1 MLHDFLTANRHEL
14 ISRCRA
20 KVARRFQPSETPSA
34 VDSGAPVLLQQLADT
49 LRGEQLTD
57 EREVAFT
64 QAAPAPTEIGRAA
77 AFHGAELLRFG
88 YTIDQVVHDYG
99 DVCQAIT
106 ELAVERRAEISVDE
120 FRTLNR
126 CLDNAI
132 ADAVASF
139 GSARQSL
146 VDSQATTLHDR
157 LNNFT
162 AEHRR
167 LVEIAIQ
174 SFSAI
179 KAGNVA
185 LTGATV
191 ALLQHTLSELHTLA
205 ERSLPQ
211 LHLLSEATTVTSR

>member
-1 MLHDFLTANRHEL
+1 MLHDFLTANRQEL

-20 KVARRFQPSETPSA
+20 KVTRRFQPSETPSA
-34 VDSGAPVLLQQLADT
+34 VESGAPVLLQQLADT

-57 EREVAFT
+57 EREVTFT

-77 AFHGAELLRFG
+77 AFHGAELMRFG

-132 ADAVASF
+132 ADAVASV
-139 GSARQSL
+139 GSARQTL
-146 VDSQATTLHDR
+146 VHSQAATLHNR
-157 LNNFT
+157 LNSFT
-162 AEHRR
+162 VEHRR
-167 LVEIAIQ
+167 LVDIAIQ
-174 SFSAI
+174 SFAAI
-179 KAGNVA
+179 KTTNVA

-191 ALLQHTLSELHTLA
+191 ALLQHTLGELRSLA
-205 ERSLPQ
+205 ERSIPEV
-211 LHLLSEATTVTSR
+211 HLLSEATTVTSR

>member
-1 MLHDFLTANRHEL
+1 MLHDFLTANRQEL

-20 KVARRFQPSETPSA
+20 KVTRRFQPSETPSA

-57 EREVAFT
+57 EREVTFT

-77 AFHGAELLRFG
+77 TFHGAELMRFG

-106 ELAVERRAEISVDE
+106 ELAVERRADISVDE

-139 GSARQSL
+139 GSARQTL
-146 VDSQATTLHDR
+146 VHSQAATLHNR
-157 LNNFT
+157 LNSFT
-162 AEHRR
+162 VEHRR
-167 LVEIAIQ
+167 LVDIAIQ
-174 SFSAI
+174 SFAAI
-179 KAGNVA
+179 KTGNVA

-191 ALLQHTLSELHTLA
+191 ALLQHTLGELRSLA
-205 ERSLPQ
+205 ERSIPEV
-211 LHLLSEATTVTSR
+211 HLLSEATTVTSR